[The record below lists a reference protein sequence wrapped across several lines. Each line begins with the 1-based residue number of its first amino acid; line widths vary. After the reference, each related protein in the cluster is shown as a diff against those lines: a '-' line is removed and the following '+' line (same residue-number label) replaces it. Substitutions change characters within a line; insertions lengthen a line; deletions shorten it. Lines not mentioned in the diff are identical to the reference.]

1 MARYVMCC
9 TKCNLQHITLAKRAW
24 VGMAPKSPSPFSI
37 LRSADLITLF
47 IARFMTDN
55 RKRAGRKPKAD
66 TTVFRCSVNFT
77 ATEQAILMSMYD
89 KVQVESMSAFI
100 KMVLFEKPFKVFYVD
115 ENTRVFIDKL
125 SSFNALYRTV
135 GVEYGLIVKTLRDN
149 FNGLAYPRIT
159 GFPQHTE
166 NNNVNN
172 CFDFINMLMA
182 GDWHYI
188 VICKAYMAKEPTNHY
203 DSSVL

>member
-1 MARYVMCC
+1 
-9 TKCNLQHITLAKRAW
+9 
-24 VGMAPKSPSPFSI
+24 MAPESPSPFSI

-55 RKRAGRKPKAD
+55 RMRAGRKPKAD

-125 SSFNALYRTV
+125 SSLNALYRTV
-135 GVEYGLIVKTLRDN
+135 GVEYALLVKTLREN
-149 FNGLAYPRIT
+149 FNERKAMKALYNLEQKTTELVRISMEIVSLAR
-159 GFPQHTE
+159 Q
-166 NNNVNN
+166 
-172 CFDFINMLMA
+172 FDEA
-182 GDWHYI
+182 WSQ
-188 VICKAYMAKEPTNHY
+188 K
-203 DSSVL
+203 SR

>member
-9 TKCNLQHITLAKRAW
+9 TKCNLQHITLAKQAW
-24 VGMAPKSPSPFSI
+24 VGMAPKSPSPFPI

-47 IARFMTDN
+47 IARLMTDN

-77 ATEQAILMSMYD
+77 ATEQATLMSMYD

-100 KMVLFEKPFKVFYVD
+100 KMVLFEKPFKVFYMD

-125 SSFNALYRTV
+125 SSLNSLYRTV
-135 GVEYGLIVKTLRDN
+135 GVEYGLIVKTLREN
-149 FNGLAYPRIT
+149 FNEKKAMKALYNLEQKTTELVRISMEIVSLAR
-159 GFPQHTE
+159 Q
-166 NNNVNN
+166 
-172 CFDFINMLMA
+172 FDEA
-182 GDWHYI
+182 WSQ
-188 VICKAYMAKEPTNHY
+188 K
-203 DSSVL
+203 SR